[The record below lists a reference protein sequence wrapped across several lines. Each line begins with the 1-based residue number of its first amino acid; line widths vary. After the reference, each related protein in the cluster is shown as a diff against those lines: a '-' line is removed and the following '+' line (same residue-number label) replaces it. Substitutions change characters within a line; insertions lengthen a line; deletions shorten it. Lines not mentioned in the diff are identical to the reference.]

1 MIYDVIIIGA
11 GPAGISAGLYTKRA
25 NLKVLIIYKEK
36 AGLEKANL
44 IENYYGFEKG
54 ITGTE
59 LYQTGIKQAKHLGI
73 DIKKEEVIN
82 VQIKENGEYKIIT
95 ENQSYDSKAVIFA
108 TGNKKNVPKI
118 KGIKEFEGKGVS
130 YCAICDAFFYRNKDV
145 AVIGNGNYAI
155 HEANHLK
162 TVANSVTI
170 LTNGKQAPE
179 FRAENVDIN
188 TEEIEEING
197 EKKVEEIILKNHKKI
212 ETDGIFIA
220 QGVAG
225 STEFAK
231 KLGIITK
238 QDKIVVN
245 EKMETNV
252 KGIYACGDCTG
263 GLFQVSKAVYEGT
276 IAGLQVIN
284 YIREKYTKGE

>member
-1 MIYDVIIIGA
+1 MYDVIIIGA

-95 ENQSYDSKAVIFA
+95 ENQSYDSKTVIFA

-130 YCAICDAFFYRNKDV
+130 YCAVCDGFFYKNKDISV
-145 AVIGNGNYAI
+145 LGNGKYAI
-155 HEANHLK
+155 SETNELINIAK
-162 TVANSVTI
+162 SITI
-170 LTNGKQAPE
+170 LTNGEKAPE
-179 FRAENVDIN
+179 IRADNVKIDTRKVREVRGENKIQ
-188 TEEIEEING
+188 EIEFEDNS
-197 EKKVEEIILKNHKKI
+197 KI
-212 ETDGIFIA
+212 KTDGLFIA
-220 QGVAG
+220 LGIAG
-225 STEFAK
+225 SSEFAK
-231 KLGIITK
+231 KLGIMTNK
-238 QDKIVVN
+238 DKIIVN
-245 EKMETNV
+245 ENMETSIP
-252 KGIYACGDCTG
+252 GIYAAGDCTG
-263 GLFQVSKAVYEGT
+263 GLLQVSKAVYEGT
-276 IAGLQVIN
+276 KAGLQAI
-284 YIREKYTKGE
+284 KYLRKQ